1 MRSDRKKSKMPL
13 HFKGIAHPPPPRNGK
28 RSNPADMS
36 VGDIATTNLGL
47 GAGTQLLYEH
57 DHSSNVGH
65 VTSSWEGPRGEFRV
79 SGVVTDPQTE
89 RDVRSGKT
97 RGLSLGTSVITGESG
112 QRIHAQT
119 DELSLCAQPKRGGC
133 YVNEIEGK
141 TVHRV
146 ANFSKPQGVPLST

>member
-1 MRSDRKKSKMPL
+1 MPL
-13 HFKGIAHPPPPRNGK
+13 PIRGVAHPPPPRRGGRDNK
-28 RSNPADMS
+28 ADLTS
-36 VGDIATTNLGL
+36 AEISCTNL
-47 GAGTQLLYEH
+47 AGKPLLYEH

-141 TVHRV
+141 SVHRV
-146 ANFSKPQGVPLST
+146 ANFSKQQGVPLST